1 MSIPPTIAAL
11 THAQIREMDM
21 EHREGVRS
29 LCQAEIARAERI
41 RIVCE
46 WITGPCA
53 LVAAFGGSLSIVH
66 VVQRKPWEPY
76 WFALY
81 CVSAASALLW
91 LATHR
96 ALSDAR
102 DLAQRE
108 AAPYREVLHRIH
120 ESEIA
125 RKQAAERRNAEV
137 PK

>member
-1 MSIPPTIAAL
+1 MPIPPTIAAL
-11 THAQIREMDM
+11 TYAQIRAMDT

-53 LVAAFGGSLSIVH
+53 LVAALGGSLSIVH

-76 WFALY
+76 WLLLY
-81 CVSAASALLW
+81 YVSVAAALLW
-91 LATHR
+91 LFTHR

-120 ESEIA
+120 VLEIA
-125 RKQAAERRNAEV
+125 RKQAAEWRNAEV